1 MNIVGITQLFI
12 LIILQFTLSLYLQK
26 IQLYNLQEKTYRKT
40 LL

>member
-26 IQLYNLQEKTYRKT
+26 IQLYNLQAKTYRKT